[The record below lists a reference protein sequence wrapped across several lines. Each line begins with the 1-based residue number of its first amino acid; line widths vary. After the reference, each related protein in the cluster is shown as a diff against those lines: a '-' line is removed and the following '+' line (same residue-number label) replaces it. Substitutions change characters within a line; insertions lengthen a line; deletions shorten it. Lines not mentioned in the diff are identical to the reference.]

1 MTYGSPPQLSGV
13 VLPRPSSVTE
23 NPEQFGS
30 SVTLANG
37 SERRYDG
44 GERSVFELT
53 WNRITE
59 EVLAVIAAAA
69 RPTVTSYVHSD
80 GVSYVVLPSSVQRSP
95 IAATDPV
102 RFSASLTLREQ
113 GPRR

>member
-1 MTYGSPPQLSGV
+1 MTYGTPPALSGV

-30 SVTLANG
+30 TVTLANG
-37 SERRYDG
+37 GERRYDG

-53 WNRITE
+53 WNRISE
-59 EVLAVIAAAA
+59 GVLAEITAAA
-69 RPTVTSYVHSD
+69 RPAATSYVHVD
-80 GVSYVVLPSSVQRSP
+80 GVTYVVLPGPVQRSA
-95 IAATDPV
+95 IAGTDPT
-102 RFSASLTLREQ
+102 RFTASLTLREQ